1 MIVGTVVPTVI
12 VGTVTKCTELAWDTR
27 AGDANN
33 SQHDEPNDDLALLV
47 GMIRLVQLF
56 NLY

>member
-1 MIVGTVVPTVI
+1 M
-12 VGTVTKCTELAWDTR
+12 ELAWNNR
-27 AGDANN
+27 AGDDHN
-33 SQHDEPNDDLALLV
+33 SLHDEPNDDLALLV